1 MTDDLVVSVEGAGA
15 DANAHHHQAQIRASR
30 ASRAPAFAEPG
41 AQESKTLDPR
51 SLLAAGF
58 VVLATSLDAETYP
71 ADELL
76 AMYRLRW
83 QINSLSRD

>member
-1 MTDDLVVSVEGAGA
+1 MLS
-15 DANAHHHQAQIRASR
+15 QARKK
-30 ASRAPAFAEPG
+30 
-41 AQESKTLDPR
+41 SKNFYPR

-71 ADELL
+71 ADETS

-83 QINSLSRD
+83 QIELAFKD